1 MLTLY
6 KFIYICDKSQRNIKE
21 CYFFSKRKMLILA
34 NFQKKLKYQNFAIVE
49 SLNHYNNQRIL
60 LCSFV
65 IFCVKYNSYKYDL
78 NK

>member
-1 MLTLY
+1 
-6 KFIYICDKSQRNIKE
+6 
-21 CYFFSKRKMLILA
+21 MLILA